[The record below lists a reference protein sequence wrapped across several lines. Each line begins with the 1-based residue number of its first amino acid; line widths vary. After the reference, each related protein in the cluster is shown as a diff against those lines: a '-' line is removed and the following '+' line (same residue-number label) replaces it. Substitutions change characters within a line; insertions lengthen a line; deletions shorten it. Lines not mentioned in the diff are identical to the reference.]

1 MNNNDPRNISALE
14 PRDIRQYPNEIARIP
29 ERDSVAGGNSESG
42 LSFPEVI
49 AAVNDQTVKSSPA
62 KPSAAKL
69 PADRPFQ
76 LWEKE
81 EFGFG
86 DFVDIINPLQH
97 IPIVAT
103 IYRNKSGDLIGMAP
117 RVIGGAL
124 WGRMGGL
131 VSGVVNAAVDWF
143 TGKDVGDHIYSALF
157 ETPSKSVGDSD
168 IAQSTD
174 STSKVS
180 QIYDAIVAKFSN
192 SSEDVPSSFGAF
204 NDDGGFALGPSVNE
218 TALAKED
225 HFTVPVTV
233 AAANSYAT
241 SGGLDEKEEPFRFRF
256 PA

>member
-1 MNNNDPRNISALE
+1 MNNGDPRNISALE
-14 PRDIRQYPNEIARIP
+14 PRDIRRYPNEIAKIP
-29 ERDSVAGGNSESG
+29 ERDSVAGVTSESG
-42 LSFPEVI
+42 LSFPEVV
-49 AAVNDQTVKSSPA
+49 AAVNDQTVNSSPA
-62 KPSAAKL
+62 KPNSVKVSS
-69 PADRPFQ
+69 DKPFQ

-131 VSGVVNAAVDWF
+131 ISGVINATVDWF

-174 STSKVS
+174 STSKVA
-180 QIYDAIVAKFSN
+180 QIYDAMVAKFSN
-192 SSEDVPSSFGAF
+192 SSEDVTSSFGAF
-204 NDDGGFALGPSVNE
+204 DDDGGIALGSSVKE
-218 TALAKED
+218 TGLAKDD
-225 HFTVPVTV
+225 HFPVPVTV
-233 AAANSYAT
+233 VAANSYAT
-241 SGGLDEKEEPFRFRF
+241 NSGLDEREEPFRFRF

>member
-1 MNNNDPRNISALE
+1 MSMNNSGPTYISALE
-14 PRDIRQYPNEIARIP
+14 PRDIRRYPNEITKIP
-29 ERDSVAGGNSESG
+29 ERDSVAGVNSETG
-42 LSFPEVI
+42 LSFPEVV
-49 AAVNDQTVKSSPA
+49 AAVNDQAVNASPA
-62 KPSAAKL
+62 KPSSVKVSAG
-69 PADRPFQ
+69 RPFR

-103 IYRNKSGDLIGMAP
+103 IYRNASGDYIGMAP

-131 VSGVVNAAVDWF
+131 ISGVVNAIVDFF

-157 ETPSKSVGDSD
+157 ERPSKSVGDSD

-218 TALAKED
+218 TALAKDD

-233 AAANSYAT
+233 VAANSYST
-241 SGGLDEKEEPFRFRF
+241 SGG
-256 PA
+256 AH